1 MNREEKIQR
10 IIDYKNE
17 IDTLI
22 HQKYH
27 DLAKESD
34 LSLEQ
39 FHLLIEL
46 DELILD
52 ISDEYKA
59 PSVGEIAKNIN
70 NSQNTV
76 SERITRLENKGLVKR
91 IKDSNDK
98 RISRVVLTDKG
109 RNLIESIHKQA
120 SSRFLFNSLYNM
132 EDVHITNLLKSLENL
147 IKQMNIV

>member
-17 IDTLI
+17 IDKLI
-22 HQKYH
+22 HNKYH
-27 DLAKESD
+27 ELAKKYD

-46 DELILD
+46 DELMID
-52 ISDEYKA
+52 INDEYKA
-59 PSVGEIAKNIN
+59 PTVGEIAKNIN

-91 IKDSNDK
+91 IKDSNDR
-98 RISRVVLTDKG
+98 RISRVVLSDEG
-109 RNLIESIHKQA
+109 ENLVKLIDKQA
-120 SSRFLFNSLYNM
+120 SGRFLFNSISNM
-132 EDVHITNLLKSLENL
+132 EDLDIDNFVKCLEIL
-147 IKQMNIV
+147 IKQMNII